1 MKVHD
6 ILCLLSREVQGIGEE
21 VWPALAC
28 GKDILYWNENLPL
41 VVEGSVVRGSNIIE
55 LLKFILYP
63 EEYDKENPD
72 ENIPKGFDK
81 FLYGL
86 RKIELE
92 SQWVW
97 NARVIYALDNN
108 DNGWGSDDSAD
119 ADIDSDDGNKTGDD
133 NEEASSWLLINGLI
147 IVNRYIVTMSD

>member
-6 ILCLLSREVQGIGEE
+6 ILRLLPRDVQGIGEE
-21 VWPALAC
+21 VLHAMAC
-28 GKDILYWNENLPL
+28 GKDIIYWNENLQL

-55 LLKFILYP
+55 LLTFILYP
-63 EEYDKENPD
+63 EEYDAKNPD
-72 ENIPKGFDK
+72 ENIPEGFVD

-92 SQWVW
+92 SQWVR

-108 DNGWGSDDSAD
+108 VNGWGSADSSD
-119 ADIDSDDGNKTGDD
+119 ADIDSGDGNETGDD
-133 NEEASSWLLINGLI
+133 NEESS
-147 IVNRYIVTMSD
+147 